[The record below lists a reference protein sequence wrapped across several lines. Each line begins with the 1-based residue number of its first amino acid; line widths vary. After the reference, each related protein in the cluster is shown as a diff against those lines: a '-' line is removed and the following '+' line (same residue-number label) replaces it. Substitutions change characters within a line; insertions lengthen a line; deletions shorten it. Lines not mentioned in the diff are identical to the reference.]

1 MRLAKYLKLSIIVLF
16 VLMIGSACQNNQG
29 GGSDGY
35 ISLDEL
41 TDLSEKSNTL
51 DWSDLNKYSFE
62 DTGSGLY
69 IRNYPLEGGHQL
81 VLTGRSLESPPERV
95 YVVNQSGKELDFNPD
110 NLSDLYESK

>member
-1 MRLAKYLKLSIIVLF
+1 MRLAKYLKLSMIVLF
-16 VLMIGSACQNNQG
+16 VLMIGSACQNNQEG
-29 GGSDGY
+29 GLDGY

-41 TDLSEKSNTL
+41 TDLSEKGNTL

-69 IRNYPLEGGHQL
+69 IRNYPIEGGRRL

-110 NLSDLYESK
+110 SMSEWSR